1 MTPGLVS
8 NPLSQQNKQG
18 MDRLEKA
25 VDAFPELHYERLD
38 RFEDLPTALDRL
50 AATGVDLLLI
60 NGGDGTVQAVM
71 TEVLERRPWGDTP
84 PVFCLLHG
92 GMTNM
97 TAVDVGL
104 SGKPHKA
111 LERLRKRL
119 ADGNLGSKLSRRRI
133 LRLEGALDTPPQRG
147 MFFGAAAIY
156 QAIQLCRSEVHP
168 LKIEADWAAGL
179 TLLRLLAGWVFGGK
193 SREAI
198 RGETITAAFD
208 QEPGKTRRELLAV
221 ATTLDR
227 LVVGSRPFWNQQ
239 GEPLRYTSICYP
251 PKGLLRHS
259 LKVLYGGNERRLPED
274 CYRSRG
280 AESVEL
286 ELEGPFTLDGQF
298 HEPDPQ
304 RPLRLSAPD
313 ALDFVKL

>member
-1 MTPGLVS
+1 MIPGLVS

-18 MDRLEKA
+18 MDQLEAA
-25 VDAFPELHYERLD
+25 VDAFPGLHYERLD
-38 RFEDLPTALDRL
+38 HFEDLPAALDRL
-50 AATGVDLLLI
+50 AAAGVELLLV

-71 TEVLERRPWGDTP
+71 TEVLERRPWGETP
-84 PVFCLLHG
+84 PVFGLLHG

-104 SGKPHKA
+104 RGKPHRGLA
-111 LERLRKRL
+111 RLRKRL
-119 ADGNLGSKLSRRRI
+119 ADGNLDSALCRRYV
-133 LRLEGALDTPPQRG
+133 LRLEGALNTPPQRG

-156 QAIQLCRSEVHP
+156 QAIQLCRTEVHP

-179 TLLRLLAGWVFGGK
+179 TLARLLGGWVFGGK

-208 QEPGKTRRELLAV
+208 QGASETRRELLAI

-259 LKVLYGGNERRLPED
+259 LKVLYGGNERRLPKD

-280 AESVEL
+280 ADSVEL

-304 RPLRLSAPD
+304 RPLRVSAPD
-313 ALDFVKL
+313 SLDFVKL

>member
-18 MDRLEKA
+18 MDRLEA
-25 VDAFPELHYERLD
+25 VAGDFPGLHHERLGTIK
-38 RFEDLPTALDRL
+38 DLPAALDRL
-50 AATGVDLLLI
+50 SAAGVDLLII
-60 NGGDGTVQAVM
+60 NGGDGTVQAAM

-84 PVFCLLHG
+84 PVFALIQG

-104 SGKPHKA
+104 RGRPAKA
-111 LERLRKRL
+111 LAQLRARL
-119 ADGNLGSKLSRRRI
+119 AENTLELALRRRRI
-133 LRLEGALDTPPQRG
+133 LRLEGALDTAPQRG

-156 QAIQLCRSEVHP
+156 QAIQLCRRKVHP
-168 LKIEADWAAGL
+168 LNIEADWAAGL
-179 TLLRLLAGWVFGGK
+179 TLARLMAGWVFGGK

-198 RGETITAAFD
+198 RGETITTAVNGGPA
-208 QEPGKTRRELLAV
+208 ETRRELLAI

-239 GEPLRYTSICYP
+239 GEPLRYTAICHP
-251 PKGLLRHS
+251 PQSLLRHS
-259 LKVLYGGNERRLPED
+259 LKVLYGGNERRLPAD
-274 CYRSRG
+274 CYRSYG
-280 AESVEL
+280 AEVLEL
-286 ELEGPFTLDGQF
+286 TLEGPFTLDGQF

-313 ALDFVKL
+313 HLDFVRL